1 MKAKSKKI
9 LGVLL
14 LTGGVLL
21 GYSLWLSLRPVEIVA
36 VHQRHHFSD
45 VLVKDFPTTDQ
56 GKISWWLEKKEML
69 KSEYNIPKPASYG
82 NFSITFWDLSEGYK
96 EDEYD
101 RLCFDDMKTD
111 KNCIDKNAV
120 FTVNNDSENRIIFT
134 AYNGKYLLKEN
145 GEIVKF
151 EYK

>member
-21 GYSLWLSLRPVEIVA
+21 GYSLWLSLRPVEVVA

-56 GKISWWLEKKEML
+56 GKISWWLKKKEML

-82 NFSITFWDLSEGYK
+82 NFSITFWDFSKGYK

-134 AYNGKYLLKEN
+134 VYNGKYLLKEN

>member
-9 LGVLL
+9 LCMLL
-14 LTGGVLL
+14 LTSSVLL
-21 GYSLWLSLRPVEIVA
+21 GCFLWLPLRPVEIVA

-45 VLVKDFPTTDQ
+45 VLVIGFPITDK
-56 GKISWWLEKKEML
+56 GKINWWLENKEML
-69 KSEYNIPKPASYG
+69 KAKYNIPKLASYG
-82 NFSITFWDLSEGYK
+82 NFSITFWNFPEGYK

-120 FTVNNDSENRIIFT
+120 FTVNNDSENRTIFT
-134 AYNGKYLLKEN
+134 VYNGTYLLREN
-145 GEIVKF
+145 GVVTQI
-151 EYK
+151 